1 MASDQAMISVKP
13 ATRDRIFR
21 YKRPGVTYDAI
32 VSSMVDAYEEKLEES
47 RPQAPTIE
55 TGDNHEVGDQ

>member
-1 MASDQAMISVKP
+1 MIAVKP

-47 RPQAPTIE
+47 RSLPGSE
-55 TGDNHEVGDQ
+55 RTGNNHKVGDQ